1 VLDWNSVNE
10 AVHKETTAYGATTNA
25 VIDTLNGAGMIG
37 LKPTLAFKVEWEKLV
52 TYFAT
57 WKRWPTWAERA
68 PKTLREGVKQF
79 YEKAMREITTKD
91 FRRGTNIPKCGMRPI
106 LFTEQDIRLHAYYE
120 DCGDLKIFMDLVA
133 VGVQRFL
140 DRYLRQDGF
149 QVQSLQTQLLVSGIS
164 AMEQNPHGDGD
175 NNYLSAIFSMEEP
188 YPFHY
193 WKGSQSK
200 WLALRL
206 LWDQFGKTYQDG
218 SSTPKTNWT
227 IGEHCVA
234 LFTQRTLHS
243 GGRNSLGFYHARTF
257 LVCKPRDAESR
268 RLRGK
273 EDNAPDKEYVLELI
287 PEFESFFLKDVVTR
301 SKQGNYNRK

>member
-1 VLDWNSVNE
+1 VNE
-10 AVHKETTAYGATTNA
+10 AVHKETTAYGAITSA

-140 DRYLRQDGF
+140 DRYLRQD
-149 QVQSLQTQLLVSGIS
+149 
-164 AMEQNPHGDGD
+164 D
-175 NNYLSAIFSMEEP
+175 
-188 YPFHY
+188 
-193 WKGSQSK
+193 
-200 WLALRL
+200 
-206 LWDQFGKTYQDG
+206 
-218 SSTPKTNWT
+218 
-227 IGEHCVA
+227 
-234 LFTQRTLHS
+234 
-243 GGRNSLGFYHARTF
+243 
-257 LVCKPRDAESR
+257 SR
-268 RLRGK
+268 
-273 EDNAPDKEYVLELI
+273 
-287 PEFESFFLKDVVTR
+287 
-301 SKQGNYNRK
+301 YNRYKPNCWSQASQRWNRTPMAMATTTTYLQFPRWKNRILN